1 MRVKI
6 MITVDYDE
14 AVVTDKNRLR
24 RYVEQ
29 EVFDQIQEGM
39 LTPTL
44 EEVVDDY
51 SLSVTVED
59 ANAD

>member
-6 MITVDYDE
+6 LITADYDE
-14 AVVTDKNRLR
+14 ATIADKDRLR
-24 RYVEQ
+24 LNIEQ
-29 EVFDQIQEGM
+29 EVFGEIQEGM

>member
-6 MITVDYDE
+6 LITADYDE
-14 AVVTDKNRLR
+14 ATIIDRDRLR
-24 RYVEQ
+24 LNLEQ
-29 EVFDQIQEGM
+29 EVFSKIQEGM

-44 EEVVDDY
+44 EEVIDDY

-59 ANAD
+59 AS